1 MSSPAASIPP
11 SNMILLA
18 ALGIGAY
25 WFATRTAQ
33 GATLGQSASA
43 LWRQAGFPTATPI
56 GPVAQTYE
64 KNDAAMWGAAG
75 KILGTVIDRFAPSG
89 TPNAYQTAN
98 AGYSGPG
105 SGSVYDGDPYG
116 GSYSGQSDSYA
127 ANLAPGFSSIYDYSK
142 EYWY

>member
-11 SNMILLA
+11 GNMILLA

-43 LWRQAGFPTATPI
+43 MFRQAGFPAATPI
-56 GPVAQTYE
+56 GPVAQTYQR
-64 KNDAAMWGAAG
+64 NDDALWGAAG
-75 KILGTVIDRFAPSG
+75 KILGTVIDRFSTSSTPNEYQRANAANSGPSG
-89 TPNAYQTAN
+89 P
-98 AGYSGPG
+98 
-105 SGSVYDGDPYG
+105 VYGDSAGDPY
-116 GSYSGQSDSYA
+116 SGLNDSYA
-127 ANLAPGFSSIYDYSK
+127 ANLAPGFSSIYDYSQ